1 MQGAALTVML
11 RVMLTAVLTAMLAM
25 QTIPGRDDVISTAA
39 EWVQDRQSGQWRL
52 LTGGVDGMLVEW
64 DLHTLLPKASS
75 PSYGGASWALAVQ
88 PQQSDKPNT
97 GMPHLE
103 AGATSSPTPKLM
115 LPLRLYS
122 LCVSFPCLPHV
133 ESWLP

>member
-1 MQGAALTVML
+1 MMLTVM
-11 RVMLTAVLTAMLAM
+11 LTAMLAM
-25 QTIPGRDDVISTAA
+25 QTIPGRDNVISTAA

-88 PQQSDKPNT
+88 PQQSDKLNT
-97 GMPHLE
+97 GMSHSE
-103 AGATSSPTPKLM
+103 AGHTSCTTPKLT
-115 LPLRLYS
+115 LPLRLLS
-122 LCVSFPCLPHV
+122 LCMSFPCLPHF